1 MLKPFDGP
9 DSARDYVVS
18 KNLRRRNLT
27 TGQKAM
33 AWEKLCNL
41 TRGGNSG
48 VTKAVEGNG
57 TNLSIGLKQA
67 AEDVG
72 IHHNTIKQ
80 ARQVTQHGS
89 PELIKAVE
97 SGRVA
102 VSAAAKVAKDLPDH
116 KAQAQVVEAAKDEP
130 RKLVAIAK
138 EHKAKPAPAAYIT
151 LTQWE
156 VEGVECADTHESRPA
171 KGARFAQ
178 TASLP

>member
-1 MLKPFDGP
+1 MELGIEPWFKDFDGP

-48 VTKAVEGNG
+48 VTKEVVGNG

-80 ARQVTQHGS
+80 ARQVTKHGS
-89 PELIKAVE
+89 PELIKDVE

-116 KAQAQVVEAAKDEP
+116 KAQAQVVCSLARVAAVSVCQAVVSP
-130 RKLVAIAK
+130 MFLA
-138 EHKAKPAPAAYIT
+138 
-151 LTQWE
+151 
-156 VEGVECADTHESRPA
+156 
-171 KGARFAQ
+171 
-178 TASLP
+178 

>member
-1 MLKPFDGP
+1 MELGIEPWFKDFDGP

-41 TRGGNSG
+41 TRGRPPE
-48 VTKAVEGNG
+48 KVEEKG
-57 TNLSIGLKQA
+57 TIVPLKIDEA
-67 AEDVG
+67 AKSVG
-72 IHHNTIKQ
+72 ISRERIKE

-116 KAQAQVVEAAKDEP
+116 KAQAQVVCSLARVVVCSL
-130 RKLVAIAK
+130 RKPSHRLGSAMSQTVA
-138 EHKAKPAPAAYIT
+138 P
-151 LTQWE
+151 
-156 VEGVECADTHESRPA
+156 
-171 KGARFAQ
+171 Q
-178 TASLP
+178 TVGELMGKQKRHS